1 MVDRAIQSAEHLLL
15 GGGSN
20 NALVDGESDGESDAK
35 VWNPVSGLTWTRAS
49 NAEFFGEYSHDE
61 DRPGKRA
68 KKIVY
73 PETKA
78 EMQEQEL

>member
-20 NALVDGESDGESDAK
+20 KALGDDESDVN
-35 VWNPVSGLTWTRAS
+35 VWNPVRGLTWTGGA
-49 NAEFFGEYSHDE
+49 NAEFFGEYSHAE

-68 KKIVY
+68 KKMVY
-73 PETKA
+73 PKTNAETQDKS
-78 EMQEQEL
+78 L